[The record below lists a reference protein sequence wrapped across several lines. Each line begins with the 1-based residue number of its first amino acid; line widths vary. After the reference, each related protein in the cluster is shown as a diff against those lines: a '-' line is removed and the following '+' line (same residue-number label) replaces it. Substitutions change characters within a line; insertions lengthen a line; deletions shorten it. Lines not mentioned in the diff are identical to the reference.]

1 MRIGIFTDTYPPYI
15 NGVSTSVSM
24 LENAFRKKGHQVYI
38 VTVNTENMRYKYEN
52 DEHIIRI
59 PGVPIGIYDYRLTGV
74 YPLKAIN
81 KIKKWNLD
89 VIHSHTEFGV
99 GTFARIIAKQYNI
112 PLVHTYHTMYED
124 YVHYITKGYFNN
136 TSKKIVEYLT
146 NFYCNQ
152 TATELIVPTKK
163 TYDLFKEKYKY
174 TRNVHI
180 IPTGIEVE
188 KFYKENTDPAKLE
201 EIRKKHGLNRG
212 DFVILYVG
220 RLGQEK
226 SVDVLIEAHQELAR
240 EYKAKLLIVGDGPD
254 MDTYKNLVHN
264 LNIDHNVIFTGKV
277 PWTEVTLY
285 YQIADIFATASKSE
299 TQGLTVIEAMAASLP
314 VVAVDDES
322 FRNVII
328 DGLNGHLFDTKKE
341 YKKYVKSF
349 IAEPSKLQ
357 QFSKQARINADT
369 YSSKYFAERVLD
381 VYRLAINGETS
392 EEKNSVKNGFKATL
406 KGIFKW
412 KK

>member
-24 LENAFRKKGHQVYI
+24 LENALRKKGHQVYI

-188 KFYKENTDPAKLE
+188 KFYKENTDPEKLE
-201 EIRKKHGLNRG
+201 EIRKKHGLNKG

-254 MDTYKNLVHN
+254 MDTYKNLVHK
-264 LNIDHNVIFTGKV
+264 LKIDDNVIFTGKV

-349 IAEPSKLQ
+349 IDEPSKLQ